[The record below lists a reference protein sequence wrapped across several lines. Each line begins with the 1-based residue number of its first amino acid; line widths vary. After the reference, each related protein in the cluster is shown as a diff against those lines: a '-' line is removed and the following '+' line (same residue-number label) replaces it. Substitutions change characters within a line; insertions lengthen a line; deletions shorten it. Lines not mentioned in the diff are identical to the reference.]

1 MKRFYDALIVFACL
15 GLAYIL
21 LSVSWGL
28 ITIVHISKLID

>member
-1 MKRFYDALIVFACL
+1 MKRLTDALIIAGCL